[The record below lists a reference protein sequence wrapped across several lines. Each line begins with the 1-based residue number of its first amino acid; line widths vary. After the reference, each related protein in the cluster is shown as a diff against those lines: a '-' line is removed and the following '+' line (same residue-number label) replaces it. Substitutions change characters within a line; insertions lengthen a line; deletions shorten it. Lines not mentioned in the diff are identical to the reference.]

1 MPVINAAV
9 NSYSRVFLIEGR
21 ARPDHRPVYQS
32 CLSAGALEQNFGD
45 VTDIECPDPNQ
56 YGHFVTV
63 GQIRGAEERVTITLS
78 GRFAIDVAS
87 SLARLARKGCPADL
101 HIHFGTTQTPND
113 FRSFTKA
120 IVVEDAFATNYSTED
135 LGTLS
140 SDNQN
145 PIGESSN
152 FSGQSFYEI
161 LPVGVSQQA
170 SDLTVNQVIDGTS
183 CDPRNCG
190 ADESDGCQKFFFVQS
205 PTGGSPGTAAD
216 IVYTLDGGA
225 TWHAS
230 EIDVMSPSD
239 EPTGIACFGTYL
251 VVLNYTGD
259 SLVYAARAQ
268 FDGVTAPEYTE
279 VATGIQAAGSPTA
292 IASVGARAFIVGDGG
307 FVYLLEDLASGVSVS
322 NAGVAT
328 QENLLAVDALDD
340 SNAVA
345 VGENGAVIFTTDG
358 QTWQAASAMPVAA
371 HLNAVLMQSEK
382 TWLVGAANG
391 SLYYTVNGGVSWTE
405 KGFVGSGSGEVT
417 ALAKSNDGLLW
428 LAHQTAGARARL
440 LRSYNGGY
448 DWVVAPEGV
457 GSIPLADRINA
468 IATCAY
474 DANVAIAGGLAD
486 NGSGGIV
493 MLAQP
498 S

>member
-32 CLSAGALEQNFGD
+32 CLSAGSLEQNFGD

-87 SLARLARKGCPADL
+87 SLARLAKKGCPADL
-101 HIHFGTTQTPND
+101 HVHFGTTQTPND

-120 IVVEDAFATNYSTED
+120 VVIEDAFATNYSTDD

-145 PIGESSN
+145 PVGESSN

-161 LPVGVSQQA
+161 MPVGVSQQA
-170 SDLTVNQVIDGTS
+170 SDLTLNQVIDGTA

-205 PTGGSPGTAAD
+205 PTSGSPGTAAD
-216 IVYTLDGGA
+216 VVYTLDGGA
-225 TWHAS
+225 TWNAS
-230 EIDVMSPSD
+230 EITAMGSTE

-251 VVLNYTGD
+251 VILNYTGD
-259 SLVYAARAQ
+259 SLVYADRSE
-268 FDGVTAPEYTE
+268 FDGVTVVTYTE
-279 VATGIQAAGSPTA
+279 VSTGIEAAGSPNA
-292 IASVGARAFIVGDGG
+292 ISSVGARAFIVGDGG
-307 FVYLLEDLASGVSVS
+307 YVYLLEDVASGVSVS

-328 QENLLAVDALDD
+328 SEDLNDVDALDD

-345 VGENGAVIFTTDG
+345 VGDNGAVIYTTDG
-358 QTWQAASAMPVAA
+358 ATWQAAAVPVASN
-371 HLNAVLMQSEK
+371 LNAVLMLSEK

-391 SLYYTVNGGVSWTE
+391 NLYYTVNGGVSWTL
-405 KGFVGSGSGEVT
+405 KGFVGSGSGSVT
-417 ALAKSNDGLLW
+417 ALAKSTDGLLW
-428 LAHQTAGARARL
+428 LAHQTAATRARL

-448 DWVVAPEGV
+448 DWVVTPEGV
-457 GSIPLADRINA
+457 GSIPLADQINA

-474 DANVAIAGGLAD
+474 DANVALAGGLAD
-486 NGSGGIV
+486 DAAAGII